1 VLNPV
6 DGIPGIL
13 VGSYANVKTTTSLF
27 VCASLFGSVIFLIIL
42 LQFKPKG
49 RRSQ

>member
-1 VLNPV
+1 VLKWV
-6 DGIPGIL
+6 GEIPGDL
-13 VGSYANVKTTTSLF
+13 VESYANVKTTTSLF
-27 VCASLFGSVIFLIIL
+27 ACASLFGLVIFLIVL